1 MKRLRLLS
9 AVFVLIA
16 LIGNSNSMKF
26 VAVGEDEIKGDKVI
40 NRNRRYS

>member
-26 VAVGEDEIKGDKVI
+26 AAASEDSIKSDKGS
-40 NRNRRYS
+40 NPNRRYS